1 MKIGFIG
8 LGNVGGKLAGS
19 LLRNNFD
26 LTVRDLDENLTNSL
40 KDLGAK
46 VAKSPKEL
54 AEQSDL
60 IITSLPSPEVSAE
73 VMESED
79 GILNGLSEKKIWLEM
94 STTDENEV
102 KRLGKKVIEKKAIPL
117 DGPVSGGCHRAATG
131 NIAIFVGG
139 ERKAFEKILPALT
152 VMGRK
157 ILHTGELGTASVL
170 KVITNYL
177 ASAHLVALGEA
188 WTVAKKSNLDLA
200 KTYKGIAI
208 SSGNSFVHETESQ
221 VILNGSYNIN
231 FTMDLVLKDTSLF
244 DNLAKK
250 LNAPLEISPQIVEI
264 FKDGQKKYGSR
275 AWSSMIVKR
284 MEDLNN
290 INFPSDIKKLNDEE
304 LKVLSEEVR
313 SEMIDA
319 VSKTGGHL
327 GAGLGVVEL
336 TVAIHATFDTPHDRL
351 IWDVGHQAYPH
362 KILTGRKNKIHTIRQ
377 KEGLAPFPAISESE
391 FDAFGV
397 GHSSTSISAALGMTI
412 GSNDKALAVIGDGA
426 LTAGMAVD
434 ANVLIFERIR
444 EEIKLNKG
452 PARAIE
458 LGYEKALSA
467 IIDANITTFITAVI
481 LFAIG
486 SGPVRGFSVTL
497 GLGIITSVFTAIFV
511 TRLLIVIWFER
522 RRPRKVEV

>member
-26 LTVRDLDENLTNSL
+26 LIVRDLDENLTNSL

-54 AEQSDL
+54 AEQSNL
-60 IITSLPSPEVSAE
+60 IITSLPSPEISAE

-79 GILNGLSEKKIWLEM
+79 GVLNGLSENKIWLEM

-102 KRLGKKVIEKKAIPL
+102 KRLGDKVIEKKAIPL

-177 ASAHLVALGEA
+177 ASVHLVALGEA
-188 WTVAKKSNLDLA
+188 WTVAKKSNLDLT

-231 FTMDLVLKDTSLF
+231 FTMDLVLKDTGLF

-290 INFPSDIKKLNDEE
+290 INFRANGFPDELVDNE
-304 LKVLSEEVR
+304 PEE
-313 SEMIDA
+313 
-319 VSKTGGHL
+319 K
-327 GAGLGVVEL
+327 
-336 TVAIHATFDTPHDRL
+336 
-351 IWDVGHQAYPH
+351 
-362 KILTGRKNKIHTIRQ
+362 
-377 KEGLAPFPAISESE
+377 
-391 FDAFGV
+391 
-397 GHSSTSISAALGMTI
+397 
-412 GSNDKALAVIGDGA
+412 
-426 LTAGMAVD
+426 
-434 ANVLIFERIR
+434 
-444 EEIKLNKG
+444 
-452 PARAIE
+452 
-458 LGYEKALSA
+458 GYE
-467 IIDANITTFITAVI
+467 V
-481 LFAIG
+481 
-486 SGPVRGFSVTL
+486 
-497 GLGIITSVFTAIFV
+497 
-511 TRLLIVIWFER
+511 
-522 RRPRKVEV
+522 

>member
-26 LTVRDLDENLTNSL
+26 LTVRDLDESLTNSL
-40 KDLGAK
+40 KDFGAK

-79 GILNGLSEKKIWLEM
+79 GIINGLSENKIWLEM

-102 KRLGKKVIEKKAIPL
+102 KRLGEKVILKKAIPM

-177 ASAHLVALGEA
+177 ASVHLVALGEA

-231 FTMDLVLKDTSLF
+231 FTMDLVLKDTGLF

-290 INFPSDIKKLNDEE
+290 INFRANGFPEE
-304 LKVLSEEVR
+304 LIDNEQEE
-313 SEMIDA
+313 
-319 VSKTGGHL
+319 K
-327 GAGLGVVEL
+327 
-336 TVAIHATFDTPHDRL
+336 
-351 IWDVGHQAYPH
+351 
-362 KILTGRKNKIHTIRQ
+362 
-377 KEGLAPFPAISESE
+377 
-391 FDAFGV
+391 
-397 GHSSTSISAALGMTI
+397 
-412 GSNDKALAVIGDGA
+412 
-426 LTAGMAVD
+426 
-434 ANVLIFERIR
+434 
-444 EEIKLNKG
+444 
-452 PARAIE
+452 
-458 LGYEKALSA
+458 GYE
-467 IIDANITTFITAVI
+467 I
-481 LFAIG
+481 
-486 SGPVRGFSVTL
+486 
-497 GLGIITSVFTAIFV
+497 
-511 TRLLIVIWFER
+511 
-522 RRPRKVEV
+522 